1 MVGPVT
7 NEGSTMSAIAVVS
20 VSPFRGATG
29 LIGTV
34 PPRTPLVNL
43 ETRGP
48 LVASVGTVKSSLG
61 TGTVLDISV

>member
-1 MVGPVT
+1 MVESVT
-7 NEGSTMSAIAVVS
+7 NEGSPMSAIAAVS

-34 PPRTPLVNL
+34 PPRTPVVNL

-48 LVASVGTVKSSLG
+48 LVANAGTVKSTLG